1 MIYSLI
7 YSFNKDRYLPLT
19 NKFTACVVIH
29 LPASNICPIQ
39 SVLHKLN
46 ASSIIMITTTV
57 KAREE
62 MLLFIE
68 NSKAFLSAWAME
80 RTELLDPY
88 IQIGNKHILGDVAF
102 EILYVE
108 TRKSETLW
116 YYYKSSP
123 S

>member
-1 MIYSLI
+1 
-7 YSFNKDRYLPLT
+7 
-19 NKFTACVVIH
+19 
-29 LPASNICPIQ
+29 
-39 SVLHKLN
+39 
-46 ASSIIMITTTV
+46 MITTTV

-80 RTELLDPY
+80 RTELWDPY